1 MATVSLRLLLLV
13 LPLLSLAAPAAAQ
26 DRSCNLLLQTA
37 RTRDIMADI
46 YFWYRE
52 IPDIDLASVPTPE
65 RYLDAVRHRPLDASF
80 SYITTEQ
87 ANTAFY
93 SDSQFVGFGFSTL
106 LVNGELRVSQVFPG
120 SPAQDALLQRGDRI
134 TSIDGRAM
142 GELIATNQLG
152 AALGAAE
159 IGVSRELAI
168 LRGGV
173 ASSAVMV
180 KRLVTIPT
188 VSYTRVIDV
197 DGRKVGY
204 VFFRN
209 FVEPSFAALDEAF
222 TQLRDAGVTELVLD
236 LRYNGGGLVSVAQ
249 HLASLIGGTL
259 TQGQVFAEYF
269 HNDRN
274 GEQNRV
280 TRFEA
285 KTNALR
291 LNRLFVL
298 TTRASASA
306 SELVIN
312 ALRPFMPVVVIG
324 ERTYGK
330 PVGQYS
336 FTFCQKVLVPV
347 SFTLRNANGDG
358 DFFDGLPVT
367 CRAGDDVDRQ
377 LGDATEGSLGE
388 AITVIRTGGCSTSGL
403 STRRAV
409 APAPAS
415 TLEKGWQE
423 LVGAH

>member
-1 MATVSLRLLLLV
+1 MAAVSLRLLLVMLA
-13 LPLLSLAAPAAAQ
+13 LLSLAAPAAAQ
-26 DRSCNLLLQTA
+26 DRSCNLLLQAA
-37 RTRDIMADI
+37 RTRDIMADV

-52 IPDIDLASVPTPE
+52 IPDVELASVPTPE
-65 RYLDAVRHRPLDASF
+65 QYLDAVRYRPLDASF

-106 LVNGELRVSQVFPG
+106 IINGELRVSQVFPA

-134 TSIDGRAM
+134 TSIDGHAT
-142 GELIATNQLG
+142 GELIATNQLS

-159 IGVSRELAI
+159 IGVSRELGI
-168 LRGGV
+168 LREGV
-173 ASSAVMV
+173 ASRAVMV

-197 DGRKVGY
+197 DGRKAGY
-204 VFFRN
+204 LFFRN

-222 TQLRDAGVTELVLD
+222 TQLRDAGVTELILD

-274 GEQNRV
+274 GEYNRV

-285 KTNALR
+285 KANALR

-324 ERTYGK
+324 DRTYGK

-347 SFTLRNANGDG
+347 SFTLRNANGEG

-367 CRAGDDVDRQ
+367 CRAVDDVDRQ

-388 AITVIRTGGCSTSGL
+388 AIAVIRTGGCSTSGL
-403 STRRAV
+403 STRRV
-409 APAPAS
+409 AASAPAS